1 MLLLPRENFP
11 HVLKDKHIT
20 KNRAIR
26 KCDSVLLFSGTIITG
41 RKALSE
47 ESGLSHVMK
56 QSIQLV
62 YVHEEKTSV
71 ERTFLH
77 LAIDEHGTSPRT
89 RKYSYLWQHCGRFQD
104 LRVYS
109 TFRSWPPR
117 ARTHVPVPWEVKFST
132 CPILIWL
139 YISYVRPATCSQVSP
154 VPTTTW
160 FFEGILWRQKK

>member
-1 MLLLPRENFP
+1 MPCEKKKKQLSKTKRCKKTKTKRQEITKNKEKLLMLLLPRENFP

-89 RKYSYLWQHCGRFQD
+89 RKYSYL
-104 LRVYS
+104 
-109 TFRSWPPR
+109 
-117 ARTHVPVPWEVKFST
+117 
-132 CPILIWL
+132 
-139 YISYVRPATCSQVSP
+139 
-154 VPTTTW
+154 
-160 FFEGILWRQKK
+160 